1 MRLEEAE
8 AFWSRLATERCAAIF
23 FMPWGYRFQTQLVVV
38 EADEAQPAY
47 CSAGKKLHASL
58 GSLRGYA
65 QHKYAD
71 KGGEKNGAKDDLT
84 YEAK

>member
-1 MRLEEAE
+1 
-8 AFWSRLATERCAAIF
+8 
-23 FMPWGYRFQTQLVVV
+23 MPWGYRFQTQLVIE

-47 CSAGKKLHASL
+47 YGAGKKLHASL

-65 QHKYAD
+65 QHKYTD
-71 KGGEKNGAKDDLT
+71 KGGENNGAKADLT